1 MTLKDLLEII
11 NYIVGKQF
19 PDMRPLTPQNFNR
32 LLQMANIQHFKRKI
46 GLPEEYSPGMP
57 IPTQAYNVS
66 QMNTEDLRPF
76 KESYPI
82 TLEKTGSFSIPDK
95 YYYHSSLMVGF
106 KAGSGT
112 NYTKAI
118 VVTDDQWD
126 DMVGSKVNYPTEY
139 CPICNYQANFIRV
152 YPKDALR
159 VIFSYLRK
167 PSTPYY
173 AMKQLNGVMVY
184 DDDNSEQL
192 EWNESNQ
199 YDILALILSNMGIA
213 LGKESVI
220 QMAEMKKQR
229 GI

>member
-19 PDMRPLTPQNFNR
+19 PDMKPLTPQNFNR

-76 KESYPI
+76 KVNYVKSI
-82 TLEKTGSFSIPDK
+82 TDGQLTIPTN
-95 YYYHSSLMVGF
+95 YYYHSSMMLGF
-106 KAGSGT
+106 KSGSGT
-112 NYTKAI
+112 NYTKAT
-118 VVTDDQWD
+118 VKTDDEWD

-139 CPICNYQANFIRV
+139 YPICNYQSDYIRF
-152 YPKDALR
+152 YPTTVRR
-159 VIFSYLRK
+159 VIFNYLRK
-167 PSTPYY
+167 PTTPNY
-173 AMKQLNGVMVY
+173 AMTVSNGAMVY
-184 DDDNSEQL
+184 DDDNSVQL

-199 YDILALILSNMGIA
+199 YDILSLILSNMGIA

-220 QMAEMKKQR
+220 SMAEMKKQR